1 MGSAIAA
8 TAEKRGYEV
17 TVIEKDD
24 YHQHVG
30 RSADLL
36 INANGNSKKFLA
48 AQDPAQEFDLSVR
61 SVERSIHD
69 FNVRRYVHLSSIDVY
84 PDFMHPA
91 RNKEDSP
98 IEPDRLS
105 PYGFHKYLAE
115 QLVRYYAKSWLLF
128 RMGGFVGP
136 RLWKNSIYDLLKGRP
151 IRVNPDSEYQYLHT
165 FDLARIVLECI
176 EAGIE
181 GEIFNICG
189 DGTISLRSIAAM
201 IPQTDVSMGNPGAA
215 REHYEINVDKI
226 KTRCALPR
234 TGDSVRRFVTDVLSG
249 KETLT

>member
-1 MGSAIAA
+1 MTEAQ
-8 TAEKRGYEV
+8 KRGYEV

-24 YHQHVG
+24 YATQVG

-61 SVERSIHD
+61 SVDRSLHD
-69 FNVRRYVHLSSIDVY
+69 FHVRRYIHLSSIDVY
-84 PDFMHPA
+84 PDFTH
-91 RNKEDSP
+91 
-98 IEPDRLS
+98 PDRNTENAPIDPQCIS

-136 RLWKNSIYDLLKGRP
+136 RLWKNSVYDLLKGRP
-151 IRVNPDSEYQYLHT
+151 IRVNPDSEYQYLYT
-165 FDLARIVLECI
+165 RDLARIVLECV
-176 EAGIE
+176 EAGLE
-181 GEIFNICG
+181 GEVFNVCG
-189 DGTISLRSIAAM
+189 DGTISLRSIAAT
-201 IPQTDVSMGNPGAA
+201 IPGASLSACDPKAA
-215 REHYEINVDKI
+215 REHYEINVEKI

-234 TGDSVRRFVTDVLSG
+234 TEDSVRQFVADVLNG